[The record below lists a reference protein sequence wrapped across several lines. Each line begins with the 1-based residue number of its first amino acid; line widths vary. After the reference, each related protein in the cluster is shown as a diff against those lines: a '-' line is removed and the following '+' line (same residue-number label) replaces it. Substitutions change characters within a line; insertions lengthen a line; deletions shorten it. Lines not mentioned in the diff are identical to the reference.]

1 MLLCSDGSY
10 YTGHTDV
17 IDTRWGQHRA
27 GEGSQ
32 YTKSRLPVKLVWV
45 GNFPTREQAKD
56 FELKLKKWN
65 SARKRPWLTA
75 MMTRCWKQLKNTGG
89 KLTE

>member
-1 MLLCSDGSY
+1 
-10 YTGHTDV
+10 
-17 IDTRWGQHRA
+17 
-27 GEGSQ
+27 
-32 YTKSRLPVKLVWV
+32 V